1 MILGLEGF
9 GSIWSVRDGS
19 KPERTAFYNTTG
31 IVIDG
36 KLRHRSRVFGQLRF
50 NAIGG
55 FNPQHIEGNIGRV
68 FESTGLQ
75 EGDRLRPLGCRRLL
89 LHHLLCRPA
98 PPDYFLFAV
107 TSERTGELR
116 MDRSGWK
123 SDGVVLLGL
132 SEFREQQEAMLLMPA
147 HSWIRGALGRF
158 VAEPAPD
165 RPWRASLELKG

>member
-1 MILGLEGF
+1 MIVGLEGF
-9 GSIWSVRDGS
+9 GSVWSVRDGS

-55 FNPQHIEGNIGRV
+55 FNPQHIEANIGRV
-68 FESTGLQ
+68 FESTGLPDQ
-75 EGDRLRPLGCRRLL
+75 SRRCLL
-89 LHHLLCRPA
+89 LHHLLCRPV

-132 SEFREQQEAMLLMPA
+132 SEFREQQEALLLMPA
-147 HSWIRGALGRF
+147 HSWIRGGLGRF
-158 VAEPAPD
+158 VAEPAAD

>member
-1 MILGLEGF
+1 MIVGLEGF
-9 GSIWSVRDGS
+9 GSVWSVHDGS

-31 IVIDG
+31 IVTDG

-68 FESTGLQ
+68 FESTGLPDQ
-75 EGDRLRPLGCRRLL
+75 SRRCLL
-89 LHHLLCRPA
+89 LHHLLCRPV

-132 SEFREQQEAMLLMPA
+132 SEFREQHEAMLLMPA
-147 HSWIRGALGRF
+147 HSWIRGGLGRF
-158 VAEPAPD
+158 VAEPAAD